1 MKARLRFDLPLLPPL
16 LLLGFLLLGA
26 VSPSNAES
34 CGGVV
39 QGLNG
44 TIESPGFPHGYPN
57 YANCTWLIITGERN
71 RIQLTF
77 VTLALEEDFDIVSVY
92 DGQPSPGNLKMRL
105 SGFMLPSPI
114 VSSGSILALWFTTD
128 FAVSAQGF
136 KAVYE
141 VLPSHTC
148 GTPGLIPN
156 GVIHGSRYNI
166 GDKIRYS
173 CESGYVLE
181 GHNILTC
188 IVSAGSG
195 AQWDFPSPFCR
206 AEGACGGTLR
216 GTAGSITSP
225 GFPAEYDNNLDCTWS
240 ILAEP
245 GDTIALVFND
255 FFLEDKY
262 DFLEISGTEAPSIWL
277 TGTTLPS
284 PVISNK
290 NWLRIHFTSDSN
302 HRRKGFSAQY
312 QVKKAI
318 ELKSRGVK
326 MMPSKDSSHKNAVL
340 SQSGL
345 AGDVCPDPGVPE
357 NGKRMGD
364 RKSVV

>member
-1 MKARLRFDLPLLPPL
+1 MQVCNSNMF
-16 LLLGFLLLGA
+16 F
-26 VSPSNAES
+26 SPSLFVAES

-141 VLPSHTC
+141 GKKMLHPSEPYVRH
-148 GTPGLIPN
+148 PRPHPN
-156 GVIHGSRYNI
+156 GVIHGSRYNM

-173 CESGYVLE
+173 CESGFVLE
-181 GHNILTC
+181 GHSILTC
-188 IVSAGSG
+188 IVSPGSG

-206 AEGACGGTLR
+206 ACGGTLR

-225 GFPAEYDNNLDCTWS
+225 GYPAEYDNNLDCTWS

-245 GDTIALVFND
+245 GTTI
-255 FFLEDKY
+255 Y

-302 HRRKGFSAQY
+302 HR
-312 QVKKAI
+312 
-318 ELKSRGVK
+318 E
-326 MMPSKDSSHKNAVL
+326 KDSVLNTKVCMFKYSSLLDLKNLHV
-340 SQSGL
+340 
-345 AGDVCPDPGVPE
+345 
-357 NGKRMGD
+357 
-364 RKSVV
+364 